1 MLALPGLIAF
11 CDTKTTAG
19 YSAMTSRN
27 SKASLANTSTLGWG
41 CGRPSHPRSSCIPAP
56 TMSTAGSGRSLRLS
70 TFRRKYALCTSASGS
85 LTPSLLPLALLRW
98 CIILPLKR
106 NSVDTLI
113 GGRDLWPTSAAKLAS
128 ASHKVPYGTCVLR
141 SRPVNARYSCRIVES
156 PMKSSRGRLA
166 VAPPP
171 CPLLGD
177 SRHAH
182 APRSDGDNRS
192 LHKSGR
198 SHHRPH
204 TACRLGTRSG
214 SLSQPTRAQL
224 RWRPH
229 PRLAA
234 RSRQA
239 AERSRRQAGG
249 GPASPP
255 FPSRSTQHAPRRA
268 ARGVRWFSFSL
279 SLLLD
284 STPKYF
290 EVP

>member
-198 SHHRPH
+198 SHQPSAHCVSPRH
-204 TACRLGTRSG
+204 AVRFALAANASSAAVETASAAGCTLAASSREIETTSRRRARIAAL
-214 SLSQPTRAQL
+214 SLSQ
-224 RWRPH
+224 H
-229 PRLAA
+229 AA
-234 RSRQA
+234 RA
-239 AERSRRQAGG
+239 APCRARR
-249 GPASPP
+249 PL
-255 FPSRSTQHAPRRA
+255 
-268 ARGVRWFSFSL
+268 V
-279 SLLLD
+279 
-284 STPKYF
+284 
-290 EVP
+290 